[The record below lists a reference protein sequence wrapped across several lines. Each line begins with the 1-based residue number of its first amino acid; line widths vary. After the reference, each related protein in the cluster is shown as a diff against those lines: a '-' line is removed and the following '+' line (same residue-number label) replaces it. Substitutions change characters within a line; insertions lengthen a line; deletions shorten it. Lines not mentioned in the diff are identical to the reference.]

1 MVLNIAK
8 GDRKGPGGPKSGR
21 SMPKTQEE
29 KDLMGKFLADEG
41 INRPKGRQRPQ
52 GLHIKENTLKNE
64 EYLIEKVLTMG
75 ANKVSFLKGKD
86 SAGRNIYAI
95 QVNNSIEYDVTEPEL
110 KQLVLTLDAFVKR
123 KI

>member
-1 MVLNIAK
+1 MSVLNIAK
-8 GDRKGPGGPKSGR
+8 NSGEAHPN
-21 SMPKTQEE
+21 ST
-29 KDLMGKFLADEG
+29 F
-41 INRPKGRQRPQ
+41 NNF
-52 GLHIKENTLKNE
+52 HIKENTLKNE

-110 KQLVLTLDAFVKR
+110 KQLVLS
-123 KI
+123 